1 MALGK
6 AELLYAMN
14 LPLAE
19 AVAFFERKGLVI
31 TENWYD
37 VLGEVHNRAFTVA
50 QVAKLDVLQDIR
62 DAMLSAMQTGQSF
75 SAFKK
80 GLQPLLE
87 QKGWWGRAVDAETGE
102 ILKTYP
108 GTNRPV
114 RYGDPQRLKLIYDTN
129 LQSAFMAGRRERQL
143 GNVDD
148 RPYWEYVAVMDSR
161 TRPSHRAL
169 NGRVFRY
176 DDPFWQSFYPPN
188 GYRCRCRVRALSG
201 DEVGLGRGQTPL
213 SSSRGRLSW
222 TAVPR
227 SRIHPDAG
235 STKVRRFEYAPGQYV
250 ATDAGWSHAPDAAN
264 LPDLSRYHTDLV
276 AAYRKEVKTP

>member
-14 LPLAE
+14 LPPAQ

-37 VLGEVHNRAFTVA
+37 LLGEVHNRAFTVA
-50 QVAKLDVLQDIR
+50 QVAKLNVLQDIR
-62 DAMLSAMQTGQSF
+62 DAMLSAMEAGQTF
-75 SAFKK
+75 SEFKK

-87 QKGWWGRAVDAETGE
+87 QKGWWGQAIDSETGE

-114 RYGDPQRLKLIYDTN
+114 RYGDPQRLKLIYDVN
-129 LQSAFMAGRRERQL
+129 LQNAFMAGRRERQL
-143 GNVDD
+143 SNIDD
-148 RPYWEYVAVMDSR
+148 RPYWQYVAVMDSK

-188 GYRCRCRVRALSG
+188 GYRCRCRVRALSS
-201 DEVGLGRGQTPL
+201 DEVGMGSGQTPQ

-222 TAVPR
+222 VNVPL
-227 SRIHPDAG
+227 SKTNPAAG
-235 STKVRRFEYAPGQYV
+235 TTNMRRFEYAPGQHV
-250 ATDAGWSHAPDAAN
+250 ATDAGWSHAPDVAPH
-264 LPDLSRYHTDLV
+264 PDLSRYHADLV
-276 AAYRKEVKTP
+276 VAYRKAVKP